1 MKVRAWQRGA
11 VTRSGLRR
19 CTVNF
24 QGFTPSRIL
33 SPVSIHMP
41 RIGNTPFLHTS
52 VDKCLGC
59 IHIFQVHIWTL
70 LPLQRSCLF
79 SLWFNFI
86 RTHQSSDYLQAI
98 HLSQA
103 QDQPADP
110 RGTLLAWS
118 ITKRS
123 NQAAACP
130 MHFLMAARQ
139 FSYSRMCSNKVGEN
153 IWLVSFNEILS
164 LGLDNARLSH
174 S

>member
-33 SPVSIHMP
+33 SPVSIHKP

-110 RGTLLAWS
+110 GAPCWLGAPQREAIRLQPAPCTFWWQPGNSAIPECAATRWVKIFGLFLLM
-118 ITKRS
+118 RYY
-123 NQAAACP
+123 
-130 MHFLMAARQ
+130 H
-139 FSYSRMCSNKVGEN
+139 
-153 IWLVSFNEILS
+153 
-164 LGLDNARLSH
+164 
-174 S
+174 